1 VNQPRFVTPREPD
14 LCCVADPEDKMAPE
28 RLLVPDLE
36 ALERRKRYPNAW
48 LVLRK
53 NLPETE
59 DGERRDTDR

>member
-1 VNQPRFVTPREPD
+1 
-14 LCCVADPEDKMAPE
+14 VADPEDKMAPE
-28 RLLVPDLE
+28 RLLVPDLD